1 MKKFTGE
8 MKINTGEMKT
18 ITGEMKKISCVF
30 FSKTRRTKKNS
41 RLLNG

>member
-1 MKKFTGE
+1 
-8 MKINTGEMKT
+8 MKINTGEKKKF
-18 ITGEMKKISCVF
+18 TGEIKKISCAF